1 MDEEQTSSKKIWI
14 ILGGIILLLLIGV
27 IVFLLIHK
35 KGTDASGDKS
45 IGSLFGSSGADTGRP
60 SPTGINP
67 GTQVG
72 DGTAGQNNDQGEPLF
87 RQLANIPV
95 AGATAVMHDGKTY
108 VRYVS
113 RENGNIFEVDP
124 LSGVT
129 TQLTNTTIPRIYEAE
144 WGNSGNSVV
153 LRYLVHDQL
162 SRQDTIKT
170 YLANLI
176 LPITQ
181 ASSTSGQSSVGTLKG
196 DFLPDNI
203 SALSVSPDGAH
214 LFYLLPIQEGVS
226 GSIVSIATLGTR
238 EVLRSTFSE
247 WLPELLNSGLVV
259 LTTKPSANVPGF
271 SYLYNP
277 LNKTFSRLVREK
289 NGLTTHSEA
298 SGNRMVYSENIS
310 GNTVLDLY
318 DAKGFLSD
326 DGETVHT
333 QPLQLSTLP
342 EKCVW
347 SGNHIRLFC
356 AAFSAPP
363 KAEIPDDWYQGALSF
378 SDTFWTINTDTSEIT
393 FLVDPSKEKSA
404 LRSFDVF
411 SPFVGGDE
419 KHFFFIDK
427 NDATL
432 WSMHLIKEKFTTAEE
447 ATAVADTPVL
457 TAAEQKDALGSTA
470 TTTSKT
476 TIAPPP
482 TTKKR

>member
-1 MDEEQTSSKKIWI
+1 M

-27 IVFLLIHK
+27 TVYFLLHK
-35 KGTDASGDKS
+35 KSTDTSGIKS
-45 IGSLFGSSGADTGRP
+45 IGSLFGSSNADPNRSTPTDIKPGSQTGG
-60 SPTGINP
+60 SNAG
-67 GTQVG
+67 
-72 DGTAGQNNDQGEPLF
+72 GQNNDQGEPLF

-95 AGATAVMHDGKTY
+95 AGATAVTHDGKTF

-129 TQLTNTTIPRIYEAE
+129 TQLTNTTIPRIYEAV
-144 WGNSGNSVV
+144 WGNGGNSVV
-153 LRYLVHDQL
+153 LRYLVHDPL

-181 ASSTSGQSSVGTLKG
+181 ASTTSSQPQIGSLKG

-203 SALSVSPDGAH
+203 SAISVSADGAH

-226 GSIVSIATLGTR
+226 GSIVSITTLGTR
-238 EVLRSTFSE
+238 EVLRSSFSE
-247 WLPELLNSGLVV
+247 WLPELLNSGMVV
-259 LTTKPSANVPGF
+259 LTTKPSANIPGF

-277 LNKTFSRLVREK
+277 LNKTFSRLIREK
-289 NGLTTHSEA
+289 KALTTNAEGG
-298 SGNRMVYSENIS
+298 GNRLVYGENVS

-318 DAKGFLSD
+318 DTKGFLND
-326 DGETVHT
+326 DGETIHT
-333 QPLQLSTLP
+333 EPLQLSTLP

-347 SGNHIRLFC
+347 AKNHIRLFC
-356 AAFSAPP
+356 AAFSTPA
-363 KAEIPDDWYQGALSF
+363 KAEIPDDWYQGTLSF
-378 SDTFWTINTDTSEIT
+378 SDTFWTINTDTSEIM

-404 LRSFDVF
+404 MRNFDVF
-411 SPFVGGDE
+411 TPFTGGDE

-432 WSMHLIKEKFTTAEE
+432 WSMHLISEKFTTTEE
-447 ATAVADTPVL
+447 SAAAVDAPVL
-457 TAAEQKDALGSTA
+457 SPDELKDAVVSTA
-470 TTTSKT
+470 TKTPSKT
-476 TIAPPP
+476 STPP
-482 TTKKR
+482 TTIKKK